1 MPEKMLEAVIGQKRA
16 VPGMS
21 VKLMWRVCLG
31 LILIIIAGGC
41 SAFNSNLEGDNAAA
55 GAAQPAFTLRV
66 GDNDLTGSSGR
77 QLSDAYKQGVTMQ
90 ELLENSGLVTFAEDG
105 STLLTV
111 NKVSLGQ
118 DMVWEIQLNG
128 KVLTD
133 LQGSVNREDNI
144 VITAKAAAVQNEPFQ
159 PVILTVNG
167 GSEQPELTHSYVLP
181 FTEDLSVRGLLKSSG
196 IVQLADNNKTVLAVN
211 EYKPLTSEE
220 WKLKLNDKSLLD
232 SGIDMKLRM
241 QDELELS
248 LVLR

>member
-1 MPEKMLEAVIGQKRA
+1 
-16 VPGMS
+16 MS

-31 LILIIIAGGC
+31 LILIVISGGC
-41 SAFNSNLEGDNAAA
+41 SAFNSNSEVNNAAA
-55 GAAQPAFTLRV
+55 RATQPGFSLKV

-77 QLSDAYKQGVTMQ
+77 QLSDAYKQEITLQ
-90 ELLENSGLVTFAEDG
+90 ELLKNSGLATFAGDG
-105 STLLTV
+105 ATLLTV

-128 KVLTD
+128 KEIKD
-133 LQGSVNREDNI
+133 LNSSVKLEDNI
-144 VITAKAAAVQNEPFQ
+144 EITAKAAAAPNEPLQ

-181 FTEDLSVRGLLKSSG
+181 YTEDLSVRELLKSSS
-196 IVQLADNNKTVLAVN
+196 IVQMADDNKTVLTVD

-220 WKLKLNDKSLLD
+220 WKLKLNDKALLD

-241 QDELELS
+241 QDKLEVS